1 MTTIYLIRHSE
12 RINHDFIESIN
23 STDTSLVRNE
33 KDILSVRGEKRAK
46 KLADL
51 KELEMIDK
59 VYASKLVRTFETAK
73 YFLEKY
79 NLKVNIDE
87 RLDERRVGKPND
99 NIYPDWFVRQFED
112 KDYKTEGGESQRE
125 VANRMN
131 EIIGEILNNE
141 KDKRIAIFSH
151 GYAICFYLLQFAKLE
166 NIDFE
171 KNITLKYKNNIILD
185 RQLNA
190 PEIFKLEFDNKE
202 LISIEN
208 ITPKELRKW
217 LNAKS
222 WTYY

>member
-208 ITPKELRKW
+208 ITPKELRK
-217 LNAKS
+217 
-222 WTYY
+222 